1 MRALGPDLDGHAS
14 LLLIWLD
21 RGFAGDDPAI
31 FLRRHGIA
39 PELVGT
45 PGRKGFQVEQTF
57 GCLQRYRRLRV
68 DDEMSHDTS
77 RQMTVLA
84 SVFMIGMRLQRAA
97 QS

>member
-1 MRALGPDLDGHAS
+1 MLAVGL
-14 LLLIWLD
+14 
-21 RGFAGDDPAI
+21 AGSR
-31 FLRRHGIA
+31 LRSHGIS

-45 PGRKGFQVEQTF
+45 VGRKGFRIEPKRWKVEQTF

-84 SVFMIGMRLQRAA
+84 SVFMIGMRLQRML
-97 QS
+97 QP